1 MYISQSYQNL
11 LVESHNNKFF
21 SGGSQ
26 KFNFIANYITA
37 DISTILDFGCC
48 WGELVDKISTE
59 YPNIN
64 CQGYDP
70 GVSRFMSLPNKPS
83 DMLICLDVLEH
94 IELEFLESN
103 LQLIDTLFTKKAVLL
118 VACYPA
124 GKYLPNG
131 KNAHLIIEN
140 DQWWEDK
147 FSQSINGHI
156 TNKISHDV
164 GKGFEHIYL
173 IEKS

>member
-1 MYISQSYQNL
+1 
-11 LVESHNNKFF
+11 
-21 SGGSQ
+21 
-26 KFNFIANYITA
+26 
-37 DISTILDFGCC
+37 
-48 WGELVDKISTE
+48 
-59 YPNIN
+59 
-64 CQGYDP
+64 
-70 GVSRFMSLPNKPS
+70 
-83 DMLICLDVLEH
+83 MLICLDVLEH
-94 IELEFLESN
+94 IELEFLDSN